1 MVQCVSVGVG
11 VTQLNKEDTVLNI
24 SKHLAASS
32 LKDLK
37 IRQPRQAD
45 SGGHSDPLDWLRA
58 SVPGEPGQDYP
69 VLSAI
74 QVRNNTI
81 DICPKPSIL
90 YLRISSLLCRT
101 LTFPVLAGLL
111 EVTMPIQTS
120 GAKLIMSVSRSA
132 LSYFFSIP
140 DVHSTRLSYLN
151 LTIWLMAEMRILE
164 IKKIISLRVQT
175 LHSIQC
181 RSYAQTEQSST
192 KQSLSVIGGE
202 IMFFFAIAFAC
213 DLW

>member
-1 MVQCVSVGVG
+1 MSLIFEILYPGLVVQCVSVGVG
-11 VTQLNKEDTVLNI
+11 VTQLKKEDTVLNI

-45 SGGHSDPLDWLRA
+45 AGSHSDPLDWLRA

-81 DICPKPSIL
+81 DICPKLSIS
-90 YLRISSLLCRT
+90 YLHISSLLCRR
-101 LTFPVLAGLL
+101 LTFPALAGLL

-120 GAKLIMSVSRSA
+120 GAKLIMSVSRSP
-132 LSYFFSIP
+132 LSYFFSIHP
-140 DVHSTRLSYLN
+140 CMMYIVKHCHFST
-151 LTIWLMAEMRILE
+151 
-164 IKKIISLRVQT
+164 
-175 LHSIQC
+175 
-181 RSYAQTEQSST
+181 SST
-192 KQSLSVIGGE
+192 SMADG
-202 IMFFFAIAFAC
+202 
-213 DLW
+213 

>member
-1 MVQCVSVGVG
+1 MYTSLSLIFKILYPGLLVQCISVGVG

-32 LKDLK
+32 FEDLK

-45 SGGHSDPLDWLRA
+45 AGGQSDPLDWLRA

-81 DICPKPSIL
+81 DDICPKPSIS
-90 YLRISSLLCRT
+90 YLHISSLLCRR
-101 LTFPVLAGLL
+101 LTFPALTGLL

-120 GAKLIMSVSRSA
+120 GVKLIMSVSRSA
-132 LSYFFSIP
+132 LSYFFSIHACMMYI
-140 DVHSTRLSYLN
+140 VQHRHFS
-151 LTIWLMAEMRILE
+151 
-164 IKKIISLRVQT
+164 ISQ
-175 LHSIQC
+175 
-181 RSYAQTEQSST
+181 Y
-192 KQSLSVIGGE
+192 G
-202 IMFFFAIAFAC
+202 
-213 DLW
+213 